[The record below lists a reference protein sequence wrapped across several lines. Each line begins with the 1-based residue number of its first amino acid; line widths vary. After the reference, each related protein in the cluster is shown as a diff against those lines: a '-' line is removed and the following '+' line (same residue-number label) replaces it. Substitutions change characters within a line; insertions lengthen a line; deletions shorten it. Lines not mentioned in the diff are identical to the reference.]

1 MGTATWN
8 RCRQGVALLLGA
20 LEGADVATSD
30 TNYSAAQS
38 TSNVRPPDFPPAA
51 ILDACVDAAIM
62 ISHAICESNEHP
74 EVSTFRV
81 LSSATATGAA
91 IPSSSSGSVPRIGP
105 IRRVYDSSST
115 NRALKRTTSQ
125 RVNDWLREG
134 TGAFGAYTPYLY
146 ATDGIT
152 IEHTRT
158 NVIVEFC
165 GFTRATITAN
175 VGGTD
180 VIPLNDE
187 HEPYIVFGATAILA
201 GRETQY
207 MALAQQC
214 EAKFQQYLAGI
225 RAYPDIAT
233 NPTGIATG

>member
-1 MGTATWN
+1 MSILWN
-8 RCRQGVALLLGA
+8 KCEQRVALLLGA
-20 LEGADVATSD
+20 IEGATVSD
-30 TNYSAAQS
+30 AETAYAGTIS
-38 TSNVRPPDFPPAA
+38 TSTVRPPDFPPTA
-51 ILDACVDAAIM
+51 ILDSCVEAALM
-62 ISHAICESNEHP
+62 IAHAICESDSHP
-74 EVSTFRV
+74 ETSTFRV

-115 NRALKRTTSQ
+115 NRALKRSTSQ
-125 RVNDWLREG
+125 RINDWLREG

-165 GFTRATITAN
+165 GFMRETITAN

-214 EAKFQQYLAGI
+214 EGKFQQHLANI
-225 RAYPDIAT
+225 RNYPDIAT
-233 NPTGIATG
+233 NPTGAATG